1 MSQGYR
7 ISISSFTLDKP
18 ISQKV
23 CEPDERGFY
32 EVVVGCLGIPTRN
45 NVVYDPDSVIECMTD
60 PTSRFNICLRD
71 GNLLAE
77 YSHPVIESK
86 EDLNRLLR
94 IDEHYVSHVFGKIW
108 TDDPIMIH
116 GKEAIPIRALVKP
129 CGPYGDVLEKS
140 LRDPYIN
147 TAFSI
152 RSLCLPSDGPDR
164 SVEYRKVQ
172 MIITFDAV
180 HAPGFDITSK
190 RYVPSNES
198 FEYKVSVDDLKDAV
212 QGHMGMESTTM
223 INDKDIEKMLEGHT
237 FRMDGRLM
245 GAVLNGKKS
254 YRTVDGKYKSAAEL
268 LYRR

>member
-1 MSQGYR
+1 MSAGYR
-7 ISISSFTLDKP
+7 FSISSFALDKP
-18 ISQKV
+18 ISKKV
-23 CEPDERGFY
+23 CESNEQGFY
-32 EVVVGCLGIPTRN
+32 EVVVGCVGVPTRAS
-45 NVVYDPDSVIECMTD
+45 VVYEPESVIDCMTD

-71 GNLLAE
+71 GQLKGE
-77 YSHPVIESK
+77 WGHPVVESK
-86 EDLNRLLR
+86 DDLNRLLR
-94 IDEHYVSHVFGKIW
+94 IDEHYISHVFGKIW
-108 TDDPIMIH
+108 IDDSILVN
-116 GKEAIPIRALVKP
+116 GQEAYPIRALVKP

-140 LRDPYIN
+140 LKDPYIN
-147 TAFSI
+147 TSFSI

-164 SVEYRKVQ
+164 RYEYRKVQ

-190 RYVPSNES
+190 RYVSSNES

-212 QGHMGMESTTM
+212 QGHMGMEATTM